1 MEHKR
6 AVGSTL
12 LLLTLDD
19 PVALDRPARH
29 PGARAVLG
37 SKLGERH
44 GLTTE
49 ASLRLQNVTIW
60 DDPSNGEP
68 AEICPGKVHIGVLEE
83 HEQYD
88 VDPAHFGLKLSRSHS
103 EAVRPFEGVSKA
115 SSALGDG
122 AKLPQ
127 LPRAP
132 GGEPVTKLE
141 HLVDCLDTRWGQ
153 DVLGA
158 EH

>member
-1 MEHKR
+1 VVIPHPKFFLGVSGR
-6 AVGSTL
+6 L
-12 LLLTLDD
+12 
-19 PVALDRPARH
+19 RP
-29 PGARAVLG
+29 
-37 SKLGERH
+37 
-44 GLTTE
+44 
-49 ASLRLQNVTIW
+49 QNVTIW
-60 DDPSNGEP
+60 DDPGNGEP
-68 AEICPGKVHIGVLEE
+68 AEICPGKVHIGVLEDVTEE

-132 GGEPVTKLE
+132 GGEPITKLE
-141 HLVDCLDTRWGQ
+141 HLVDGLNTGRGQ

>member
-1 MEHKR
+1 M
-6 AVGSTL
+6 
-12 LLLTLDD
+12 
-19 PVALDRPARH
+19 
-29 PGARAVLG
+29 
-37 SKLGERH
+37 
-44 GLTTE
+44 
-49 ASLRLQNVTIW
+49 TIW
-60 DDPSNGEP
+60 DDPGNGEP
-68 AEICPGKVHIGVLEE
+68 AEICPGKVHIGVLEDVTEE

-88 VDPAHFGLKLSRSHS
+88 VDPAHFGLKLSSGHS

-132 GGEPVTKLE
+132 GGEPITELE
-141 HLVDCLDTRWGQ
+141 HLVDGFDTCRGQ

>member
-1 MEHKR
+1 M
-6 AVGSTL
+6 L
-12 LLLTLDD
+12 
-19 PVALDRPARH
+19 P
-29 PGARAVLG
+29 
-37 SKLGERH
+37 
-44 GLTTE
+44 
-49 ASLRLQNVTIW
+49 QNVTIW
-60 DDPSNGEP
+60 DDPGNGEP
-68 AEICPGKVHIGVLEE
+68 AEICPGKVHIGVLEDVTEE

-88 VDPAHFGLKLSRSHS
+88 VDPAHVGLKLSRSHA

-122 AKLPQ
+122 EKLLQ
-127 LPRAP
+127 LPRVP